1 MKMERQ
7 KRKCCK
13 EKTLS
18 KQIILIV
25 LIPIMVGFI
34 MAGAGYM
41 MLHKYHD
48 QVSERED
55 IISEIYLEQM
65 NRNFGQINISVRSML
80 YSGDKIEEMVEAYR
94 VHQNYLSDQEKMS
107 LIIRQNN
114 AVKEV
119 KDAFS
124 ELCATYGKHFNFF
137 YFDRESGEKVESG
150 GCSYNIRQK
159 FVNKLWE
166 MLENDSLPYTS
177 GGKWFLID
185 DCICTIYK
193 GPNGVSGAW
202 IWAKDFAEDLCKLSP
217 QECYGGAIYD
227 EQTGKTL
234 VYKKQEN
241 GILKLTEEEGGGTY
255 KKISHAAFSGRFIM
269 DTSEYEKTIRYP
281 MLFLMLTLLYFVIA
295 SGVLIYSRKS
305 IIQQAEVFVR
315 NLKESD
321 GNFEN
326 VGIAEFAEAGRA
338 LNRKS
343 DEIRQ
348 LQIDIYKEQLKR
360 QEVEMDYMQLQI
372 RPHFYINCL
381 NIIHSMAQEGL
392 TKEIQKFTVYISTYL
407 RYIFKKGM
415 EPVTVESEIA
425 FTQNYLNIL
434 SCMNDR
440 TYGYKIY
447 CEQELEKVLIPPLMI
462 QTFVENS
469 VKYNLDLEENLF
481 IEVSVKKAKEGEK
494 MEICISDNGCGIE
507 EPTRERY
514 NAGIFETADSTQHI
528 GIRNTVARLRMMY
541 QEKAKIRFAQNE
553 GGGAFVKIEL
563 PLQAKE
569 ENRDEHIIGG

>member
-41 MLHKYHD
+41 MLDKYHD

-80 YSGDKIEEMVEAYR
+80 YSGDKIEKMAEAYR

-177 GGKWFLID
+177 SGKWFLID

-202 IWAKDFAEDLCKLSP
+202 IWAR
-217 QECYGGAIYD
+217 
-227 EQTGKTL
+227 
-234 VYKKQEN
+234 
-241 GILKLTEEEGGGTY
+241 ILQRTCVNCRHRNVMGELFMMNRREKHL
-255 KKISHAAFSGRFIM
+255 FI
-269 DTSEYEKTIRYP
+269 K
-281 MLFLMLTLLYFVIA
+281 
-295 SGVLIYSRKS
+295 SRK
-305 IIQQAEVFVR
+305 
-315 NLKESD
+315 
-321 GNFEN
+321 
-326 VGIAEFAEAGRA
+326 
-338 LNRKS
+338 
-343 DEIRQ
+343 
-348 LQIDIYKEQLKR
+348 
-360 QEVEMDYMQLQI
+360 
-372 RPHFYINCL
+372 
-381 NIIHSMAQEGL
+381 MA
-392 TKEIQKFTVYISTYL
+392 F
-407 RYIFKKGM
+407 
-415 EPVTVESEIA
+415 
-425 FTQNYLNIL
+425 
-434 SCMNDR
+434 
-440 TYGYKIY
+440 
-447 CEQELEKVLIPPLMI
+447 
-462 QTFVENS
+462 
-469 VKYNLDLEENLF
+469 
-481 IEVSVKKAKEGEK
+481 
-494 MEICISDNGCGIE
+494 
-507 EPTRERY
+507 
-514 NAGIFETADSTQHI
+514 
-528 GIRNTVARLRMMY
+528 
-541 QEKAKIRFAQNE
+541 
-553 GGGAFVKIEL
+553 
-563 PLQAKE
+563 
-569 ENRDEHIIGG
+569 

>member
-1 MKMERQ
+1 
-7 KRKCCK
+7 
-13 EKTLS
+13 
-18 KQIILIV
+18 
-25 LIPIMVGFI
+25 
-34 MAGAGYM
+34 
-41 MLHKYHD
+41 ML
-48 QVSERED
+48 
-55 IISEIYLEQM
+55 
-65 NRNFGQINISVRSML
+65 
-80 YSGDKIEEMVEAYR
+80 
-94 VHQNYLSDQEKMS
+94 
-107 LIIRQNN
+107 
-114 AVKEV
+114 
-119 KDAFS
+119 
-124 ELCATYGKHFNFF
+124 
-137 YFDRESGEKVESG
+137 
-150 GCSYNIRQK
+150 
-159 FVNKLWE
+159 
-166 MLENDSLPYTS
+166 
-177 GGKWFLID
+177 
-185 DCICTIYK
+185 
-193 GPNGVSGAW
+193 
-202 IWAKDFAEDLCKLSP
+202 
-217 QECYGGAIYD
+217 GGAIYD

>member
-7 KRKCCK
+7 KRKSCK

-18 KQIILIV
+18 KQVILIV
-25 LIPIMVGFI
+25 LIPIIVGFI
-34 MAGAGYM
+34 VAGTGYM

-48 QVSERED
+48 QVSEREN
-55 IISEIYLEQM
+55 IISDIYLEQM
-65 NRNFGQINISVRSML
+65 NRSFGQINISVRSML
-80 YSGDKIEEMVEAYR
+80 YNSDKIEKMVEAYR
-94 VHQNYLSDQEKMS
+94 VYQKYPSEQEKMS

-114 AVKEV
+114 AVIEV
-119 KDAFS
+119 KEAFS
-124 ELCATYGKHFNFF
+124 ELCTTYGNNFNFF

-150 GCSYNIRQK
+150 GCSYSIRQK

-177 GGKWFLID
+177 SGKWFLID

-202 IWAKDFAEDLCKLSP
+202 IWAKDFAEDLCELSP
-217 QECYGGAIYD
+217 QECYGVAIYD
-227 EQTGKTL
+227 EQTEKTL

-255 KKISHAAFSGRFIM
+255 KKISHAAFSSRFIM

-305 IIQQAEVFVR
+305 IIQQAEVFVQ

-326 VGIAEFAEAGRA
+326 VEIAEFAEAGRV

-348 LQIDIYKEQLKR
+348 LQVDIYKEQLKR

-381 NIIHSMAQEGL
+381 NIIHSMAQENL
-392 TKEIQKFTVYISTYL
+392 TKEIQKFTVYISMYL

-415 EPVTVESEIA
+415 DPVTVESEIA
-425 FTQNYLNIL
+425 FTENYLNVL
-434 SCMNDR
+434 SCMNGRD
-440 TYGYKIY
+440 YDYKIH
-447 CEQELEKVLIPPLMI
+447 CEEGLEKVLIPPLVI

-469 VKYNLDLEENLF
+469 VKYNMDLEEQLF
-481 IEVSVKKAKEGEK
+481 IEVSIRRAGQENR

-507 EPTRERY
+507 KDTRDRY
-514 NAGIFETADSTQHI
+514 NAGIFETGDSTRQI

-541 QEKAKIRFAQNE
+541 KENASVHFLENGQDGVLVRIEIPLSEEK
-553 GGGAFVKIEL
+553 
-563 PLQAKE
+563 
-569 ENRDEHIIGG
+569 ENSDEHIIGG